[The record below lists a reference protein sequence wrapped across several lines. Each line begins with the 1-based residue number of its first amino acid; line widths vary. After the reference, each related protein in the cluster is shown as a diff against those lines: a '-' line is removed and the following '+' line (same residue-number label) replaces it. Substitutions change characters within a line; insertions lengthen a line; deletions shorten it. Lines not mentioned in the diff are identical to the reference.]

1 MIPYHSKLH
10 YFLFTSIQ
18 FLTGFVD
25 TTFFCP
31 FFQCG
36 FQWNCRT
43 VVSHFY
49 CCSTAGKIGLH
60 ILASATI
67 QSVTAVC
74 VCVLCPQPRQCYQGI
89 PEGHDSCNPD
99 CLCPGSLPAR
109 PAGGVH
115 CSPWLP
121 LEASGKWKWNLSSSS
136 QNIWTALKL
145 WNSYSALLCIV
156 NINMINYY

>member
-74 VCVLCPQPRQCYQGI
+74 VCVCSLLSP
-89 PEGHDSCNPD
+89 DSVTKV
-99 CLCPGSLPAR
+99 SLKVMTPVILTVFVLALYLHGQQVESTAR
-109 PAGGVH
+109 
-115 CSPWLP
+115 LDF
-121 LEASGKWKWNLSSSS
+121 LWKLQVNESETSAAAVRTFEPHWNFETH
-136 QNIWTALKL
+136 I
-145 WNSYSALLCIV
+145 LLCFVLLI
-156 NINMINYY
+156 